1 MELRGA
7 NAIVTGASRGIGV
20 HIARALAA
28 EGVNLALTARSGAE
42 LDAVRAEMA
51 GAGVKAAAI
60 VCDIADPAERAEL
73 AERAEAEVGPIDI
86 VVNNAGIETAS
97 HFHTTAEHD
106 LQQVLDVNLVAPM
119 MLTRAVLPGMLE
131 RGRGHVVNIA
141 SGAGK
146 VGVPYEASYATS
158 KHGLV
163 GLTRSLR
170 AEYSASPVGFSVV
183 CPAFVSD
190 TGMYDRWVR
199 DGVKAPWYVGWS
211 RPKKVAKVVVSCI
224 RRDRGEVLV
233 NVPPVRPL
241 VTLLTVAP
249 AIEPAVMRILGYTG
263 MFERAA
269 EIEQRRGSDD

>member
-1 MELRGA
+1 
-7 NAIVTGASRGIGV
+7 
-20 HIARALAA
+20 
-28 EGVNLALTARSGAE
+28 
-42 LDAVRAEMA
+42 MA
-51 GAGVKAAAI
+51 GLGVKAAAI
-60 VCDIADPAERAEL
+60 ECDVADPAARAVLVERAQSEI
-73 AERAEAEVGPIDI
+73 GPIDI
-86 VVNNAGIETAS
+86 VVNNAGVETAS
-97 HFHTTAEHD
+97 QFHTTAEHD
-106 LQQVLDVNLVAPM
+106 LEHLLDVNLIAPM
-119 MLTRAVLPGMLE
+119 MLTRAVLPGMID

-146 VGVPYEASYATS
+146 VGVPYEASYCTS

-199 DGVKAPWYVGWS
+199 EGVKAPWYLGWS
-211 RPKKVAKVVVSCI
+211 KPKKVAQVVVSCI
-224 RRDRGEVLV
+224 RRNRGEVLV

-241 VTLLTVAP
+241 VTLLTIAP
-249 AIEPAVMRILGYTG
+249 GIEPAVMRILGYTR

-269 EIEQRRGSDD
+269 QIEQRRVPDD

>member
-1 MELRGA
+1 VQLRGA

-20 HIARALAA
+20 HIARALVA
-28 EGVNLALTARSGAE
+28 EGVNVALTARSGAE
-42 LDAVRAEMA
+42 LEAVRAEMA
-51 GAGVKAAAI
+51 GAGVRAAAI
-60 VCDIADPAERAEL
+60 VCDVADPAGRAALVERAES
-73 AERAEAEVGPIDI
+73 EIGPIDI
-86 VVNNAGIETAS
+86 VVNNAGIETAG
-97 HFHTTAEHD
+97 HFHTTAEDD
-106 LQQVLDVNLVAPM
+106 LQRVIDVNLMAPM
-119 MLTRAVLPGMLE
+119 MLTRAVLPGMIE
-131 RGRGHVVNIA
+131 RGRGHIVNIA

-146 VGVPYEASYATS
+146 VGVPFEASYCTS

-170 AEYSASPVGFSVV
+170 AEYSASPIGFSVV

-224 RRDRGEVLV
+224 QRDRGEVLV

-241 VTLLTVAP
+241 VTLLAAVP
-249 AIEPAVMRILGYTG
+249 AIEPAVMRMLGYTR

-269 EIEQRRGSDD
+269 EIEQRRGSDG

>member
-51 GAGVKAAAI
+51 GVGVKAAAI
-60 VCDIADPAERAEL
+60 VGDIADPGERAALVERAES
-73 AERAEAEVGPIDI
+73 EIGPIDI

-97 HFHTTAEHD
+97 QFHTTAEHD
-106 LQQVLDVNLVAPM
+106 LQQVLDVNLLAPM

-146 VGVPYEASYATS
+146 VGVPYEASYSTS

-170 AEYSASPVGFSVV
+170 AEYIASPVGFSVV

-211 RPKKVAKVVVSCI
+211 RPTKVAKVVVSCI

-241 VTLLTVAP
+241 VTLLTMAP
-249 AIEPAVMRILGYTG
+249 SLEPPLMRILGYTR

-269 EIEQRRGSDD
+269 EIEQRRGSDG

>member
-28 EGVNLALTARSGAE
+28 ERVNLALTARSGAE

-60 VCDIADPAERAEL
+60 VCDIADPGERAAL
-73 AERAEAEVGPIDI
+73 VERAEAEVGPIDI
-86 VVNNAGIETAS
+86 VVNNAGIETAKQ
-97 HFHTTAEHD
+97 FHTTSDHD
-106 LQQVLDVNLVAPM
+106 LQQVLDVNLMAPM

-183 CPAFVSD
+183 CPVFVSD

-241 VTLLTVAP
+241 VTLLTMAP

-269 EIEQRRGSDD
+269 EIAQRRGSDD